1 VIGVVSLVI
10 GFASGVGHS
19 ARRGGTN
26 SLPIGSVASGGGK
39 GFMVPAEVVALREPV
54 LLVVEDEVL
63 IRLSVSDF
71 LRNEGF
77 IVIEAG
83 SAREALTV
91 LKARSDV
98 SLVVTD
104 IRMSGASEGLDLIRE
119 IRRSFPAVK
128 IITASAYQISEPVEA
143 TIAKPY
149 SLDRL
154 LSVIKSLLGI

>member
-1 VIGVVSLVI
+1 
-10 GFASGVGHS
+10 
-19 ARRGGTN
+19 
-26 SLPIGSVASGGGK
+26 
-39 GFMVPAEVVALREPV
+39 MVPAEVVALREPV

-77 IVIEAG
+77 TVIEAG

-91 LKARSDV
+91 LKARSDI

-104 IRMSGASEGLDLIRE
+104 IHMSGALEGLDLVRE

-143 TIAKPY
+143 TITKPY
-149 SLDRL
+149 SLDSL
-154 LSVIKSLLGI
+154 LSVIRSVLGR

>member
-1 VIGVVSLVI
+1 
-10 GFASGVGHS
+10 
-19 ARRGGTN
+19 
-26 SLPIGSVASGGGK
+26 
-39 GFMVPAEVVALREPV
+39 MVPDQVVALRDPV

-83 SAREALTV
+83 SAREALIV
-91 LKARSDV
+91 LQARSDI

-104 IRMSGASEGLDLIRE
+104 VHMAGALEGLDLIRE

-128 IITASAYQISEPVEA
+128 IITASAYQIGEPVEA
-143 TIAKPY
+143 TIMKPY
-149 SLDRL
+149 SLDSL
-154 LSVIKSLLGI
+154 LSVIKSVLGH